1 MSAVSLLTKAIELD
15 VNGRRIEALKLYEEG
30 IGELLRICKSI
41 KIENFYS
48 RLLFKNVNINF
59 IFILKDETNEEKKK
73 HFQAKILEYMDRAEQ
88 VKKLV
93 QKWNT
98 KGEICDKIH
107 VIDGASG
114 FSYRRVFQKYMNDD
128 VKEILIDEPY
138 LKEHYQIC
146 NLVMFCELAISQC
159 KNLRYIK
166 VTTIKDTR
174 PNTEQSTGFKSLAES
189 LSKKSITLYFDYSE
203 NLHDRQVIFSNGF
216 IIKIGRGLHYFKPA
230 ANKYSIGAFDHNY
243 RECRETNIDIFYCPE
258 NKK

>member
-15 VNGRRIEALKLYEEG
+15 VSGRRIEALKLYEEG
-30 IGELLRICKSI
+30 IGELLRVCKA
-41 KIENFYS
+41 
-48 RLLFKNVNINF
+48 
-59 IFILKDETNEEKKK
+59 ETNEEKKK
-73 HFQAKILEYMDRAEQ
+73 HFQSKIVEYMNRAEE

-114 FSYRRVFQKYMNDD
+114 FSYRRVFEKYMKDD

-138 LKEHYQIC
+138 LKEHFQIC
-146 NLVMFCELAISQC
+146 NLVMFCELALSKC

-166 VTTIKDTR
+166 VTTIKDVR
-174 PNTEQSTGFKSLAES
+174 PSSEQNNGFSSLTESLA
-189 LSKKSITLYFDYSE
+189 KKSVTINFDFHE
-203 NLHDRQVIFSNGF
+203 NLHDRQVILSNGY
-216 IIKIGRGLHYFKPA
+216 IIKIGRGLHYFKPP
-230 ANKYSIGAFDHNY
+230 ANKYSIGAFDHNF